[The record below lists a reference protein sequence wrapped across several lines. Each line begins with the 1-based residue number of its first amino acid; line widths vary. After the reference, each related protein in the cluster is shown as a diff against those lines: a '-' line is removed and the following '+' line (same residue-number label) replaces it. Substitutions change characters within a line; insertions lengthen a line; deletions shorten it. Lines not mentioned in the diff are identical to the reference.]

1 MDSGSTG
8 SVDADQM
15 SYSEYPDYVPLVRR
29 AFELCDELEED
40 SQQHGWEQH
49 VLYIGGLYAGP
60 RGCTAVE
67 ELRTSAVEEGLD
79 HEVLSG

>member
-15 SYSEYPDYVPLVRR
+15 SYSEHPDYVPLVRR

-40 SQQHGWEQH
+40 SQQRGWEQN
-49 VLYIGGLYAGP
+49 VLYIGGPYAGP